1 MPADL
6 AMIVHPSG
14 TALVPA
20 DVTQRDALLQLREL
34 GMRGRIHVTLTQP
47 RHPSAHRRLFALIR
61 HLYDSWE
68 PPSDDAGAPPRR
80 SFMAFRQH
88 ITVLAGHYQQV
99 FRPDGS
105 FTLEPLSLAF
115 DRMDQIELDDLFAR
129 VIDVALDQ
137 MPAFRGRTRQDI
149 ELDIERIVAF
159 IR

>member
-20 DVTQRDALLQLREL
+20 DATQRDALLQLREL
-34 GMRGRIHVTLTQP
+34 GLRGRVHVTLTQP
-47 RHPSAHRRLFALIR
+47 RHPAAHRRLFALIR

-68 PPSDDAGAPPRR
+68 PPSEDAGAPPRR
-80 SFMAFRQH
+80 SFAAFRQH

-99 FRPDGS
+99 FRQDGS

-115 DRMDQIELDDLFAR
+115 DQMDQIELDDLFTR

-137 MPAFRGRTRQDI
+137 IPAFRGRTRQDI
-149 ELDIERIVAF
+149 ALDIERITAF